1 MRTIDYMFTIEVP
14 DCNQDFHIIEEI
26 KNSCNDK
33 NIRVIS
39 ANLFY
44 KDIFLSIL
52 EGNDLVTSMEM
63 LVGPNDK
70 NELVEKLATEFSK
83 LKNEKQLLI
92 IDPYFFDGGIET
104 IDLFIKIFEK
114 SNLNPFFLKIISR
127 ENLGNKN
134 KSKIEE
140 NIRIFKDKIFHQF
153 GIDVEIQKTDE
164 FHDRFWLGIESE
176 IGILMGTSLNGLAKK
191 ICLVHEI
198 EKQDVKEILSTCSN
212 LELI

>member
-1 MRTIDYMFTIEVP
+1 MRTIDYIFTIEVP
-14 DCNQDFHIIEEI
+14 DCNQDLHIIEEI

-39 ANLFY
+39 ADLFY

-70 NELVEKLATEFSK
+70 NELVEKLASEFSK

-140 NIRIFKDKIFHQF
+140 NIRIFKDKIFYQF